1 MIATSVGINKH
12 WMEEEFIVE
21 QDDFVATVY
30 EDGATEIVI
39 PRIESTQVTQYQLE
53 VRGVYL

>member
-1 MIATSVGINKH
+1 MIATSIGINKH

-21 QDDFVATVY
+21 QDDFFGTVY

-39 PRIESTQVTQYQLE
+39 PRIQSTQVTYYPLE
-53 VRGVYL
+53 DKGVYL